1 MNVSHKVAIHLAE
14 PRIYFSWKVSCI
26 SATYLHDVR
35 NDSFERAF
43 DTEPVD
49 ALETDD
55 VSEG

>member
-1 MNVSHKVAIHLAE
+1 MLQPGFQCARFWPLSL
-14 PRIYFSWKVSCI
+14 SWKVSCI

-55 VSEG
+55 ISEG